1 MSFLLLIQVGICSSI
16 LNLIILEFVK
26 EIENKDNQK
35 QTKGTKGTYFIIYCL
50 MEITIFQFINNN
62 INIFLIVPCY
72 LILILLFE
80 YCRKTVNIK
89 KTCMNSFIVNL
100 VLLAVITLVKVIV
113 QSKISDEYLMI
124 FYAIFYMIIW
134 KVVDGLLHISLKM
147 LTLKEWIIIVLSV
160 GVSACIIAISA
171 IVMNSMQENE
181 LVIYMQLVIVA
192 VIVIDLILIYLIFQV
207 NQKYVNEKELLQF
220 QQQSDMQK
228 QYMDNVKQMDEQV
241 RKIRHDMSNQLNVVN
256 TFLEENNYDKA
267 REYLKKYVGRAIAK
281 ERFVNTDNDIV
292 NAVINSKILY
302 CKNNGI
308 KIHTTVQKSIQKI
321 DDIDICS
328 LLGNLLDNAIE
339 AELKLDQDD
348 RYIVL
353 EILTDDA
360 TMSIFLKNRIGAPVL
375 ENNTDMETTKSDFKN
390 HGFGTKIISKIV
402 KKYNGFLDYSEEED
416 FFCCNIRL

>member
-89 KTCMNSFIVNL
+89 KACMNSFIVNL

-171 IVMNSMQENE
+171 IVMNSIRENE

-308 KIHTTVQKSIQKI
+308 KIHTTVQKSMKKI